1 MKTFKLYKHPTQDIV
16 VIKEGFSWS
25 AFFFGPIWML
35 LNELWWL
42 ACLWVGLLAVCPL
55 IKEVAFQPPVGGIQI
70 LAFFVLFVA
79 TFGLSFLSGFKGNEW
94 LEEKVSKRG
103 FELLNTVQ
111 AESPLAAISQC

>member
-1 MKTFKLYKHPTQDIV
+1 M
-16 VIKEGFSWS
+16 
-25 AFFFGPIWML
+25 
-35 LNELWWL
+35 
-42 ACLWVGLLAVCPL
+42 WVGLLAVCPL

-111 AESPLAAISQC
+111 AESSLAAISQC